1 MARKG
6 RPYGRCASAQR
17 LIRMGSNLFSV
28 GRGKRCNRGNLA
40 MSRFVQTHFHS
51 APVRAEMKALNL
63 RERRLPFGTMMVSVI
78 AGANTASVVAML
90 IGL

>member
-1 MARKG
+1 
-6 RPYGRCASAQR
+6 
-17 LIRMGSNLFSV
+17 
-28 GRGKRCNRGNLA
+28 

-51 APVRAEMKALNL
+51 ASVRAEMKALNL
-63 RERRLPFGTMMVSVI
+63 GERRLPFGTMMVSVI